1 MGGEYRF
8 LEVGRKLNSPLGF
21 PHLGGEV
28 RTLILTLF
36 CVSSDPRPSNIR
48 QIGNF
53 RAPEAKFRFFLL
65 YAH

>member
-28 RTLILTLF
+28 RTLHLGGGGDVKECEML
-36 CVSSDPRPSNIR
+36 SLYDLIR
-48 QIGNF
+48 
-53 RAPEAKFRFFLL
+53 
-65 YAH
+65 

>member
-28 RTLILTLF
+28 RTLFVMTNVEM
-36 CVSSDPRPSNIR
+36 C
-48 QIGNF
+48 G
-53 RAPEAKFRFFLL
+53 EW
-65 YAH
+65 